1 MSEKLLSHHLD
12 PEYMIPLQD
21 FSVNEGPA
29 SADTREHHRSPEN
42 SDLLGDR
49 IASLEA
55 LDSDDDDDTLEKCAE
70 RRKVVLARSR
80 PKALWHFLLFH
91 AVPLG
96 VALFLIVFNIKTYFY
111 GTDGSTVNLLQ
122 FAAKAHEV
130 LMQASILTVM
140 IAYIQYLLTNKF
152 AIPFGAIFSVYHI
165 GNIAYLMSPEFFA
178 SLTTP
183 WLSVAMKI
191 VFLLFIPFSIALAS
205 AVGPSSAIAMLPRF
219 GNYTLPDYTDLALN
233 LTSAELYPDVID
245 KTLSVGFAAAGW
257 GDIYN
262 LPVIGLT
269 DNIKTGLQRDHQ
281 NGPTNIMPPLHS
293 VLRPAM
299 DRTMYVQY
307 APNGTLATV
316 QHIPVSLALAEAAK
330 KALDNWDHGTK
341 IETSVRM
348 PQPYVS
354 VLCEL
359 NAIKGENDTRP
370 IQFPD
375 TYIAPLVGKH
385 APGSMPRLNPT
396 DVINYTDITRKELW
410 EAAKK
415 DIHGQMIWVDDIKV
429 TRPVSTRPLGVIVVH
444 SEFCEIDE
452 PFLTTSACLIG
463 STWANTTSS
472 LEFGYERDILL
483 SRQIKSSLSTASLAT
498 LPSWSRS
505 PISLSKSWAESLN
518 PTTKVQNQT
527 VADNL
532 LQAMPITPNICP
544 TGGNYSLEYE
554 HETGGA
560 ILTSYGRPFMH
571 EALVASMI
579 VSGLS
584 GAAGPAQLGN
594 LTFNSESKKWTWK
607 YEDLGIPWET
617 VSMELSEPPGVQFIF
632 GSQAPGYVW
641 NTTGTS
647 TKLSI
652 CVLSIYCLYTVA
664 YVLYTFFSGRSSRA
678 WATTSELTALA
689 MNSTPTSVLD
699 NTSAGIANTD
709 TFKHHISVQE
719 VEANRRLELIFN
731 QDKAD
736 RGPLRRVG
744 VGKYY

>member
-1 MSEKLLSHHLD
+1 MLFPRL
-12 PEYMIPLQD
+12 I
-21 FSVNEGPA
+21 A
-29 SADTREHHRSPEN
+29 RRSPEN

-70 RRKVVLARSR
+70 RRKVVLARRR

-299 DRTMYVQY
+299 DRTIITRSRRSSKKSAGQLGSWYEDRDQCQ
-307 APNGTLATV
+307 NAT
-316 QHIPVSLALAEAAK
+316 AL
-330 KALDNWDHGTK
+330 
-341 IETSVRM
+341 
-348 PQPYVS
+348 
-354 VLCEL
+354 C
-359 NAIKGENDTRP
+359 ENDTRP

-664 YVLYTFFSGRSSRA
+664 PQ
-678 WATTSELTALA
+678 LA
-689 MNSTPTSVLD
+689 SMGNDVGTHGSCD
-699 NTSAGIANTD
+699 EFHANQRTGQ
-709 TFKHHISVQE
+709 HERRYRQYRHI
-719 VEANRRLELIFN
+719 
-731 QDKAD
+731 
-736 RGPLRRVG
+736 
-744 VGKYY
+744 